1 MILKDVIRMAIL
13 VGVMASGV
21 APAAASPACR
31 VSIDEG
37 AIRVDPP
44 LPMDEAELKA
54 KGPCLD
60 ELARA
65 ITADRDLRSL
75 IVNVR
80 QSDAARLAGDS
91 NKLAELVRTAL
102 VARGVA
108 TERTSVVATALRA
121 GDAPGV
127 TFLRTA
133 RRAPRPVASL
143 LALTGTVQV
152 GDADAE
158 SPSAQVGQTLVAGKV
173 VRTPAGGGARLLLA
187 DGSFIWLGQST
198 AIRLGALYLNADSK
212 RVVKIE
218 LMHGEVQTEAMHQG
232 VGSVFDIVTRTA
244 VAGVRGTRFRVA
256 TSDGR
261 VTRVETVKGKVELG
275 APKGK
280 VDVAAGQG
288 SQVDESGQPEAPR
301 ALLAAPKVTGPTHGT
316 LTADTALEWAAVPD
330 AASYR
335 LEFAKDAEFSSA
347 VQQSNVTSTRA
358 SVAALDASHRWFWR
372 VSAIDA
378 GGFVGLPSKVYAF
391 ALGATP

>member
-1 MILKDVIRMAIL
+1 MIATSMVRVAIL
-13 VGVMASGV
+13 VGVMAGGV
-21 APAAASPACR
+21 APAVADPACR

-44 LPMDEAELKA
+44 LPMDAAALNA
-54 KGPCLD
+54 MGPCLD

-65 ITADRDLRSL
+65 IAADRDLRSL

-91 NKLAELVRTAL
+91 TKLAEAVRTAL
-102 VARGVA
+102 VTRGVA
-108 TERTSVVATALRA
+108 MERTSVVATALRA
-121 GDAPGV
+121 GDTPGV
-127 TFLRTA
+127 TLLRTA
-133 RRAPRPVASL
+133 RRAPRPVASI
-143 LALTGTVQV
+143 LALTGIVQV

-158 SPSAQVGQTLVAGKV
+158 SPLAQVGQALVAGKV
-173 VRTPAGGGARLLLA
+173 VRTPVGGAARLLLA
-187 DGSFIWLGQST
+187 DGSFIWVGQST
-198 AIRLGALYLNADSK
+198 AVRLGALYLNADSK
-212 RVVKIE
+212 RVVKLE

-256 TSDGR
+256 TTDGR

-280 VDVAAGQG
+280 VDVPAGQG
-288 SQVDESGQPEAPR
+288 SQVDESGLPEAPR
-301 ALLAAPKVTGPTHGT
+301 ALLAAPKIAGPTHGT
-316 LTADTALEWAAVPD
+316 VAADTALVWADVPG

-335 LEFAKDAEFSSA
+335 LELAKDAEFSSA
-347 VQQSNVTSTRA
+347 VQQTNVTSTSA
-358 SVAALDASHRWFWR
+358 SIAALDRSHRWFWR
-372 VSAIDA
+372 VTAVDA
-378 GGFVGLPSKVYAF
+378 GGFVGMPSKVYAF